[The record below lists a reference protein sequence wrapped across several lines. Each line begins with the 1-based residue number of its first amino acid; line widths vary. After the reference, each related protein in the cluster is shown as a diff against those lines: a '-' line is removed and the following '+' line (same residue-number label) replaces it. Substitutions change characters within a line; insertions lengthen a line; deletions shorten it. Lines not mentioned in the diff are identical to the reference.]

1 MKSSS
6 LVTLRWSRCQGM
18 AVSYSCSLSPLI
30 FAKIVLSNRSEEH
43 TSELQSPMYLVCR
56 LLLEKKKIISFP
68 IRNAVCAKILANS
81 HIEWSVHKDRTKN
94 LYATA
99 YLNSRYVEALRRP
112 PVYITLS
119 LVQ

>member
-56 LLLEKKKIISFP
+56 LLLEKKKIISYLYYMRLRINRLSVTVQNFIDHALITVFCVP
-68 IRNAVCAKILANS
+68 IPKYHKSGRGSSSGSPSSERRAN
-81 HIEWSVHKDRTKN
+81 W
-94 LYATA
+94 L
-99 YLNSRYVEALRRP
+99 
-112 PVYITLS
+112 
-119 LVQ
+119 